1 MTSFTLADSM
11 LHVIAIHESSS
22 RVIACVNKEWAQA
35 VNVVISE
42 LRRRFLSS
50 DITVRCL
57 GLATL
62 DDFMAEHRL
71 QRVVR
76 MFRIQVGN
84 HGIVDLALW
93 WYRKQLCLHHAI
105 SCRCNMSVQRILRRC
120 YVFQDTVATTSAS
133 LKMCT
138 ATVLQRTLTNLWKL
152 GFSGMQATSKRE
164 TWGAPIWV
172 DP

>member
-1 MTSFTLADSM
+1 M

-50 DITVRCL
+50 DFTVRCL

-62 DDFMAEHRL
+62 EDFMAEHRL

-84 HGIVDLALW
+84 HDIIDLGLW
-93 WYRKQLCLHHAI
+93 WYRTQLYLHRAI
-105 SCRCNMSVQRILRRC
+105 RKDKMALEYAQ
-120 YVFQDTVATTSAS
+120 SAIQS
-133 LKMCT
+133 ET
-138 ATVLQRTLTNLWKL
+138 ARDGNI
-152 GFSGMQATSKRE
+152 KR
-164 TWGAPIWV
+164 
-172 DP
+172 

>member
-1 MTSFTLADSM
+1 MTSFTLAGSM

-50 DITVRCL
+50 DFTVRCL

-84 HGIVDLALW
+84 HDIIDLALW
-93 WYRKQLCLHHAI
+93 WYRTQLYLHRAI
-105 SCRCNMSVQRILRRC
+105 RKDKMALEYAQ
-120 YVFQDTVATTSAS
+120 SAIQS
-133 LKMCT
+133 ET
-138 ATVLQRTLTNLWKL
+138 ARDGNI
-152 GFSGMQATSKRE
+152 KR
-164 TWGAPIWV
+164 
-172 DP
+172 